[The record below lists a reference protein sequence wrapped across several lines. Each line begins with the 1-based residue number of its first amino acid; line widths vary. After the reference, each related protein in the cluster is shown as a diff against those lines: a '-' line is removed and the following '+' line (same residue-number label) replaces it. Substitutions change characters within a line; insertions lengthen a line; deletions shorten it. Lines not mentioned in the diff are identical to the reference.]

1 MRAMMVMLAA
11 VVMVVVVVVL
21 LVFVAVE
28 WLLVSVA
35 FASWRVQHQ
44 QPPPVARHPLGA

>member
-1 MRAMMVMLAA
+1 MRVMLAMLEV
-11 VVMVVVVVVL
+11 VVMAVVVVML
-21 LVFVAVE
+21 LVFVAGE

-35 FASWRVQHQ
+35 FASWRVQQ